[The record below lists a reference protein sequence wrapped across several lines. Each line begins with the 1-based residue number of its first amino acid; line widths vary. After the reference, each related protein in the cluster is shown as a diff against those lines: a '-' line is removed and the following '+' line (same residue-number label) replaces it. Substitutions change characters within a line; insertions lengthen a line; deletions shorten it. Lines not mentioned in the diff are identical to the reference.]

1 MKKMSNNFYA
11 YGLGDDQLALQ
22 QKRYLS
28 GLQQIELKNQV
39 IATHETYLQ
48 LDDNDQRDE
57 YRKKLHKYVVDF
69 LLKIPHPN
77 KFTLPDFNFIFDKCI
92 EGNPLFEPL
101 KAAESFDVLFRIANN
116 LILKPWRQEFH
127 RINIYN
133 AYFTHLVSEQIPHYE
148 HILKLMGYSLHE
160 LRSKQGVLNYHLVKR
175 NSLDMLKLISF
186 DCFICYV
193 ELRYLYQ
200 FGEILK
206 GKNIKPNWRFIL
218 SLRKKFTGDF
228 ESTLENY
235 LLIYQDHLV
244 EYESS
249 RTAGDQ
255 RHELLRANEARRS
268 DGDLKITTRSEPKSD
283 LGNLNS
289 AEQQI
294 NQKYR
299 HLNNLISQYG
309 QSSAE
314 RRPAT
319 HSNLIDLDSLPASI
333 NSYDSL
339 EQLLLNSS
347 SNSFQ
352 PTASYNHQPIHIAGQ
367 SHLHSSLGH
376 SASISSNHSGASGSS
391 YLQCSDN
398 HPSIRQRPQNGH
410 TQPQETDLDQ
420 VDFID
425 DSPLTADLKNEL
437 NSKIKCLDSNAQ
449 KLEIALRSDNDKL
462 NSSLN
467 SGLVN
472 GKIKSNSLEKKSKV
486 NKSAEKKYSTLDCRG
501 EKKKEKTSKTS
512 ILSSVVKKKEDTR
525 WPCSHCTFL
534 NDPKDEICKMCSKSN
549 KSISGKNELSL
560 LGKQCDLCTLVNKR
574 NEQVCVACGSSL
586 KDSPTYI

>member
-1 MKKMSNNFYA
+1 MNHSIRKMSNNYYA
-11 YGLGDDQLALQ
+11 YGLADDQLQ
-22 QKRYLS
+22 QKRYSS

-69 LLKIPHPN
+69 LLKIPHQN
-77 KFTLPDFNFIFDKCI
+77 KFTLPDFNYIFDKCI
-92 EGNPLFEPL
+92 ESNPLFEPL

-116 LILKPWRQEFH
+116 LILKPWRKEFT
-127 RINIYN
+127 RINVHN

-148 HILKLMGYSLHE
+148 HILKLMGYE
-160 LRSKQGVLNYHLVKR
+160 LKNKNGILNYHLVKR
-175 NSLDMLKLISF
+175 NSLEMLKLISF

-206 GKNIKPNWRFIL
+206 GKNIKPNWLFIL

-235 LLIYQDHLV
+235 LLIYQDRLV
-244 EYESS
+244 EYDS
-249 RTAGDQ
+249 RTAAGELQ
-255 RHELLRANEARRS
+255 RASEARRS
-268 DGDLKITTRSEPKSD
+268 DSDLKSVARGEQAKND
-283 LGNLNS
+283 YGHLNL

-299 HLNNLISQYG
+299 HLSNLISQYEQG
-309 QSSAE
+309 SD
-314 RRPAT
+314 RRPVT
-319 HSNLIDLDSLPASI
+319 NSNLIDLDSLPPSI
-333 NSYDSL
+333 NSYENL
-339 EQLLLNSS
+339 EQLLLNSSS

-352 PTASYNHQPIHIAGQ
+352 PTASYNHQPIHIAD
-367 SHLHSSLGH
+367 SSPAFHSSIGAPLNRDTG
-376 SASISSNHSGASGSS
+376 SASGG

-398 HPSIRQRPQNGH
+398 HPSVRQQQQNGH
-410 TQPQETDLDQ
+410 TQFNETDLDQ

-425 DSPLTADLKNEL
+425 DSPLTVNLKDEL

-449 KLEIALRSDNDKL
+449 KLEIALKSDNDR
-462 NSSLN
+462 LN

-486 NKSAEKKYSTLDCRG
+486 NKSVEKKYSTLDCRG
-501 EKKKEKTSKTS
+501 EKKKEKTKTS
-512 ILSSVVKKKEDTR
+512 ILSVGKKKEDLR
-525 WPCSHCTFL
+525 WHCKHCTFL

-549 KSISGKNELSL
+549 KSMSSKNELSL
-560 LGKQCDLCTLVNKR
+560 LGKECSLCTLVNKR
-574 NEQVCVACGSSL
+574 NEQVCVACGASL
-586 KDSPTYI
+586 KESGTYI

>member
-1 MKKMSNNFYA
+1 MSYSAKKMSNNYYA
-11 YGLGDDQLALQ
+11 YGLGDDHLALQ

-69 LLKIPHPN
+69 LLKIPHQN

-92 EGNPLFEPL
+92 EGNPLFDPL

-116 LILKPWRQEFH
+116 LILKPWRKEFH
-127 RINIYN
+127 RINIHN

-148 HILKLMGYSLHE
+148 HILKLMGYE
-160 LRSKQGVLNYHLVKR
+160 LRSRQGVLNYQLVKR
-175 NSLDMLKLISF
+175 NSLDILKLISF

-206 GKNIKPNWRFIL
+206 GKNIKPNWLFIL
-218 SLRKKFTGDF
+218 ILRKKFTGDF

-235 LLIYQDHLV
+235 LLIYHDYLV

-249 RTAGDQ
+249 RTAGEQ
-255 RHELLRANEARRS
+255 RRELPRVNETRRS
-268 DGDLKITTRSEPKSD
+268 DGDLKITRNEPKND
-283 LGNLNS
+283 FGNLGNLS
-289 AEQQI
+289 LAEQQI

-309 QSSAE
+309 QGSE

-319 HSNLIDLDSLPASI
+319 NTNLIDLDSLPASI

-339 EQLLLNSS
+339 EQQLLNSS
-347 SNSFQ
+347 STGFQ
-352 PTASYNHQPIHIAGQ
+352 PTASYNHQPIHIADHG
-367 SHLHSSLGH
+367 SFEHN
-376 SASISSNHSGASGSS
+376 ASISSNHSGGS

-398 HPSIRQRPQNGH
+398 HPTIRQRQNGH
-410 TQPQETDLDQ
+410 APPQAPAQAPPHETDLDQ

-425 DSPLTADLKNEL
+425 DSTLTADLKNEL

-449 KLEIALRSDNDKL
+449 KLEIALRSDNDRL
-462 NSSLN
+462 NSSL
-467 SGLVN
+467 VN
-472 GKIKSNSLEKKSKV
+472 GRIKSNSLEKKSKV

-501 EKKKEKTSKTS
+501 EKKKEKSKTS
-512 ILSSVVKKKEDTR
+512 LLSSAGKRKEEAG
-525 WPCSHCTFL
+525 WSCKHCTFL
-534 NDPKDEICKMCSKSN
+534 NDPKEEICEVCSKSN

-560 LGKQCDLCTLVNKR
+560 LGKECSLCTLVNKR
-574 NEQVCVACGSSL
+574 DQQVCVACGSSL
-586 KDSPTYI
+586 KNSPTYI